1 VSVSANRDLTV
12 ATTLTSFN
20 LSLSAKLFNMM
31 KESVAPSS
39 DGYCYTHVHLFT
51 HVITVMHYKTLQKIE
66 NGSVPI
72 RRNANPNPK
81 P

>member
-1 VSVSANRDLTV
+1 
-12 ATTLTSFN
+12 
-20 LSLSAKLFNMM
+20 MM
-31 KESVAPSS
+31 KEPVAPSS

-72 RRNANPNPK
+72 RRNANPNPN